1 MTGIR
6 SQSPKRRGRPP
17 LRPGKTKRASFTTRL
32 TADLKQRLERD
43 AAAEGRSLS
52 EEIESRLERSFH
64 VEEERYREFGS
75 ELTFHFMKL
84 LSAAVTMT
92 ETATGKKWLGEGSAM
107 ETTMAAL
114 AAMNGILHAYGS
126 ASPAAKSRIGEGGAK
141 LGREIS
147 RVWLQSAGLSDET
160 IEEAVG
166 GTGLSDETVEEIDE
180 WLLGAPLDT
189 KKS

>member
-52 EEIESRLERSFH
+52 E
-64 VEEERYREFGS
+64 V
-75 ELTFHFMKL
+75 
-84 LSAAVTMT
+84 
-92 ETATGKKWLGEGSAM
+92 
-107 ETTMAAL
+107 
-114 AAMNGILHAYGS
+114 
-126 ASPAAKSRIGEGGAK
+126 
-141 LGREIS
+141 
-147 RVWLQSAGLSDET
+147 SDET

-166 GTGLSDETVEEIDE
+166 GTGLSDQTVEEIDE
-180 WLLGAPLDT
+180 WLLGAPLNT
-189 KKS
+189 KKE